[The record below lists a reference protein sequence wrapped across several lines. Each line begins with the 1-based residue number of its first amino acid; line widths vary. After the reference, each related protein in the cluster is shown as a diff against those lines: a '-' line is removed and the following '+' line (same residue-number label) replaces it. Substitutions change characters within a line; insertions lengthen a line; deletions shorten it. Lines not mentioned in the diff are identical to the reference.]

1 MRLRGGSLGGSL
13 GGSRPGM
20 VVPGTKE
27 RGGDMKG
34 TVEGCVL
41 SRVWSVEKGCSGSE
55 EGSYLSSTY
64 TSTVLSIY
72 VLLGT

>member
-27 RGGDMKG
+27 RGGFSIVALWDGGFRIIVIDAAAMRG
-34 TVEGCVL
+34 
-41 SRVWSVEKGCSGSE
+41 
-55 EGSYLSSTY
+55 EGSYSRAQCVRSRGFLF
-64 TSTVLSIY
+64 
-72 VLLGT
+72 